1 MLFCDTS
8 TLAKYYVPEAESA
21 SVQARL
27 DQEDY
32 VVASELARLE
42 LVAVFHRRL
51 RERKWTRQDYQSVFR
66 QFSKDDVAGYWRWVP
81 LSGEI
86 VEDAL
91 RTFATLPDTIFLR
104 SADALHLVT
113 ALRHGFN
120 EIYTHDDHQ
129 RRAAAAFG
137 LNAMS
142 IV

>member
-27 DQEDY
+27 DHEDY

-51 RERKWTRQDYQSVFR
+51 RERKWTRQDYQSVSR
-66 QFSKDDVAGYWRWVP
+66 QFAKDDVAGYWRWVP
-81 LSGEI
+81 LNGEI

-91 RTFATLPDTIFLR
+91 QTFATLPNTIFLR
-104 SADALHLVT
+104 SADAIHLVT
-113 ALRHGFN
+113 ALHHGFS

-129 RRAAAAFG
+129 GRAAAAFG
-137 LNAMS
+137 LNAVS
-142 IV
+142 IR